1 MTVHPF
7 LALAVALV
15 AADAPKDDAK
25 KDLDKLQGTWTIAGA
40 TYDGADLPDNLDSK
54 LSFEIKGDQF
64 ALKGDEETVK
74 AYKKITLKLEPSTK
88 PRSVDFVVGQG
99 SEKGNTVEGIYEI
112 TGPDE
117 FKVAAKLDA
126 KERPTEF
133 KSPENSHIALITFKR
148 QSK

>member
-1 MTVHPF
+1 MLLHS
-7 LALAVALV
+7 LAALAVALV

-25 KDLDKLQGTWTIAGA
+25 KDLDKLQGTWTIASA
-40 TYDGADLPDNLDSK
+40 TYDGADLPNDLASK
-54 LSFEIKGDQF
+54 LSFHIKGDQF
-64 ALKGDEETVK
+64 TVKGDEETVK
-74 AYKKITLKLEPSTK
+74 EYKTITLKLEPATT

-99 SEKGNTVEGIYEI
+99 SEKGNTIEGIYEI

>member
-1 MTVHPF
+1 MTVHPL

-25 KDLDKLQGTWTIAGA
+25 KDLDKLQGTWVIAGA

-64 ALKGDEETVK
+64 TLKGDEETVK
-74 AYKKITLKLEPSTK
+74 AYKKITLKLEPATK
-88 PRSVDFVVGQG
+88 PRSVDFVVGEG
-99 SEKGNTVEGIYEI
+99 GEKGNTVEGIYEI

>member
-1 MTVHPF
+1 MTVHPL

-25 KDLDKLQGTWTIAGA
+25 KDLDKLQGTWAIASA

-54 LSFEIKGDQF
+54 LSFQIKGDQF
-64 ALKGDEETVK
+64 TVTGDEETVK
-74 AYKKITLKLEPSTK
+74 AYKTITLKLEQSTK
-88 PRSVDFVVGQG
+88 PRSVDFVVGEG
-99 SEKGNTVEGIYEI
+99 GEKGNTVEGIYEI